1 MAVTKGE
8 QYFLDRIRQGD
19 GQVWSD
25 FVTRYQGRL
34 LRFARAKLPQR
45 ADAEDVVQETFIAFL
60 RSIARYRGEC
70 DLETY
75 LFSLI
80 RRKIIDSYR
89 SAGARRV
96 CLIQDA
102 IDGSGSDEKPSD
114 LLDVVQS
121 PVQTASWYARADE
134 QHDMQKTALAEA
146 LSGIID
152 GMKKS
157 LKLRDL
163 QVIELLFYGQ
173 VANKDVAKAMGLD
186 EKAVALIK
194 HRVLKQIREA
204 IARRTDAGGQTTEEA
219 GGGTGDRIR
228 SSSAI
233 HRPSPEAPIPD
244 SLLTDLWE
252 FYRFSCPKRNT
263 IGAYMLGTLEPD
275 WRRYVEFHLNILG
288 CRFCRANLDDLQS
301 QSQETQQEAF
311 QARIMESTVGFLSRP
326 T

>member
-1 MAVTKGE
+1 MAATKGE
-8 QYFLDRIRQGD
+8 QYYVDRIRQGD

-25 FVTRYQGRL
+25 FVSRYQGRL

-75 LFSLI
+75 LFALL

-102 IDGSGSDEKPSD
+102 ADADGREEGASD
-114 LLDVVQS
+114 LLDGMES

-134 QHDMQKTALAEA
+134 QYDRQKEVLAEA
-146 LSGIID
+146 LNELVNA
-152 GMKKS
+152 MKKA

-173 VANKDVAKAMGLD
+173 LANKDVARTMGLD
-186 EKAVALIK
+186 EKAIALIK
-194 HRVLKQIREA
+194 HRNLKQIREHVA
-204 IARRTDAGGQTTEEA
+204 NCGLRMADWGWE
-219 GGGTGDRIR
+219 DV
-228 SSSAI
+228 
-233 HRPSPEAPIPD
+233 PEANPQSEI
-244 SLLTDLWE
+244 
-252 FYRFSCPKRNT
+252 RNPKS
-263 IGAYMLGTLEPD
+263 
-275 WRRYVEFHLNILG
+275 F
-288 CRFCRANLDDLQS
+288 
-301 QSQETQQEAF
+301 
-311 QARIMESTVGFLSRP
+311 
-326 T
+326 

>member
-1 MAVTKGE
+1 MGATKGE
-8 QYFLDRIRQGD
+8 QYYLDRIRQGD

-25 FVTRYQGRL
+25 FVSRYQGRL

-75 LFSLI
+75 LFALM

-96 CLIQDA
+96 CLIQDTGET
-102 IDGSGSDEKPSD
+102 DSDEPASD
-114 LLDVVQS
+114 LLDVMPS
-121 PVQTASWYARADE
+121 PAQTASWYARADE
-134 QHDMQKTALAEA
+134 QYDMQKAALAEA
-146 LSGIID
+146 LNTLID
-152 GMKKS
+152 GMKKA

-163 QVIELLFYGQ
+163 QIIELLFYGQ
-173 VANKDVAKAMGLD
+173 LPNKKVAGTMGLD

-194 HRVLKQIREA
+194 HRNLKQIRESVA
-204 IARRTDAGGQTTEEA
+204 QQKLSGEPSSEEF
-219 GGGTGDRIR
+219 
-228 SSSAI
+228 
-233 HRPSPEAPIPD
+233 EN
-244 SLLTDLWE
+244 LLTDLWE
-252 FYRFSCPKRNT
+252 NYRFSCPKRNT

-275 WRRYVEFHLNILG
+275 WHQYVEFHLNTLG

-301 QSQETQQEAF
+301 QSRETRQEAF
-311 QARIMESTVGFLSRP
+311 QARIMESTVGFLHRP
-326 T
+326 P

>member
-8 QYFLDRIRQGD
+8 QYYLDRIRQGD

-25 FVTRYQGRL
+25 FVSRYQGRL

-45 ADAEDVVQETFIAFL
+45 ADAEDMVQETFVAFL

-75 LFSLI
+75 LFALM

-96 CLIQDA
+96 CLIQDTGE
-102 IDGSGSDEKPSD
+102 IDSDEPASD
-114 LLDVVQS
+114 LLDVMPS
-121 PVQTASWYARADE
+121 PAQTASWYARAEE
-134 QHDMQKTALAEA
+134 QYDMQKAALAEA
-146 LSGIID
+146 LNTLID
-152 GMKKS
+152 GMKKAV
-157 LKLRDL
+157 KLRDL
-163 QVIELLFYGQ
+163 QIIELLFYGQ
-173 VANKDVAKAMGLD
+173 LPNKKVAGTMGLD

-194 HRVLKQIREA
+194 HRNLKQIREHVA
-204 IARRTDAGGQTTEEA
+204 HCGLRIDDCGLAPDADANPQSE
-219 GGGTGDRIR
+219 
-228 SSSAI
+228 SHNSKSF
-233 HRPSPEAPIPD
+233 D

-252 FYRFSCPKRNT
+252 NYRFSCPKRNT

-275 WRRYVEFHLNILG
+275 WHQYVEFHLNTLG

-301 QSQETQQEAF
+301 QSRETRQEAF
-311 QARIMESTVGFLSRP
+311 QARIMESTVGFLHRP
-326 T
+326 Q

>member
-1 MAVTKGE
+1 MGVTQGE

-25 FVTRYQGRL
+25 FVSRYQGRL

-45 ADAEDVVQETFIAFL
+45 ADAEDVVQETFVAFL

-75 LFSLI
+75 LFALL

-89 SAGARRV
+89 SAGSRRV
-96 CLIQDA
+96 CLIQDTC
-102 IDGSGSDEKPSD
+102 DGAAEEASSD
-114 LLDVVQS
+114 LLDGVQS

-134 QHDMQKTALAEA
+134 QYDRQKMALADA
-146 LSGIID
+146 LTDLVD
-152 GMKKS
+152 GMKKA
-157 LKLRDL
+157 LKFRDL
-163 QVIELLFYGQ
+163 QVIEMLFYCQ
-173 VANKDVAKAMGLD
+173 MANKDVARRMNLD

-194 HRVLKQIREA
+194 HRSLKHIREHVA
-204 IARRTDAGGQTTEEA
+204 HGGWQMDDSGWGNLGDANPQ
-219 GGGTGDRIR
+219 
-228 SSSAI
+228 SAI
-233 HRPSPEAPIPD
+233 RNPKSVD

-252 FYRFSCPKRNT
+252 YYRFSCPKRNT
-263 IGAYMLGTLEPD
+263 IGAFMLGTLEPD
-275 WRRYVEFHLNILG
+275 WYQYVEFHLNVLG

-301 QSQETQQEAF
+301 RSQETQQQQF

-326 T
+326 Q

>member
-1 MAVTKGE
+1 MAVTQGE
-8 QYFLDRIRQGD
+8 QYYLDRIRQGD

-25 FVTRYQGRL
+25 FVSRYQGRL

-60 RSIARYRGEC
+60 RSVGRYRGEC

-75 LFSLI
+75 LFSLL

-102 IDGSGSDEKPSD
+102 CDGQADEGASD
-114 LLDVVQS
+114 LLDVVES

-134 QHDMQKTALAEA
+134 QYDQQKVALAEA
-146 LSGIID
+146 LSELID
-152 GMKKS
+152 GMKKA
-157 LKLRDL
+157 LKFRDL
-163 QVIELLFYGQ
+163 QVIELLFYCQ
-173 VANKDVAKAMGLD
+173 LPNKEVARIMKLD

-194 HRVLKQIREA
+194 HRNLKQVRENV
-204 IARRTDAGGQTTEEA
+204 ARQKLLEEP
-219 GGGTGDRIR
+219 
-228 SSSAI
+228 SSQQF
-233 HRPSPEAPIPD
+233 EN
-244 SLLTDLWE
+244 LLTDLWE
-252 FYRFSCPKRNT
+252 YHRFSCPKRNT

-275 WRRYVEFHLNILG
+275 WHQYVDFHLNTLG

-301 QSQETQQEAF
+301 QSHQTRQEAF

>member
-1 MAVTKGE
+1 MGATKGE
-8 QYFLDRIRQGD
+8 QYYLDRIRQGD

-25 FVTRYQGRL
+25 FVSRYQGRL

-60 RSIARYRGEC
+60 RSISRYRGEC

-75 LFSLI
+75 LFALM

-96 CLIQDA
+96 CLIQDTCDA
-102 IDGSGSDEKPSD
+102 DGDEAASD
-114 LLDVVQS
+114 LLDMAES

-134 QHDMQKTALAEA
+134 QYDMQKAALAEA
-146 LSGIID
+146 LSELVN
-152 GMKKS
+152 GMKKA

-163 QVIELLFYGQ
+163 QIIELLFYGQ
-173 VANKDVAKAMGLD
+173 LPNKEVARTMSLD

-194 HRVLKQIREA
+194 HRNLKQIREA
-204 IARRTDAGGQTTEEA
+204 VAQQKLSGEPSSEEF
-219 GGGTGDRIR
+219 
-228 SSSAI
+228 
-233 HRPSPEAPIPD
+233 EN
-244 SLLTDLWE
+244 LLTDLWE
-252 FYRFSCPKRNT
+252 YYRFSCPKRNT

-275 WRRYVEFHLNILG
+275 WHQFVEFHLNTLG

-301 QSQETQQEAF
+301 QSRETQQEAF
-311 QARIMESTVGFLSRP
+311 QARIMESTVGFLHRP
-326 T
+326 Q